1 MRHFVCA
8 DVTRQFNA
16 AVYIDEA
23 SNEALREQTVAM
35 NFARRAGALLL
46 GMMAAGA
53 AKAAEPVP
61 WGLGLQPAASP
72 VMRDIHVFHDWLL
85 LPIITVVTIIVMALL
100 AYVMVKF
107 NAKAN
112 PTPAKFTHNVLVE
125 VVWTAIPV
133 LILIVIAIPSFRL
146 LYKEDVTPANVDL
159 TVKVTGHQWYWSYE
173 YPDHEGIAFQSLMLT
188 KEEAEAAGKPYL
200 LATDTQVV
208 VPVNKVV
215 RLQVTAADV
224 IHSWAL
230 PALGVKMDA
239 VPGRLNEAWFK
250 AEREG
255 TFYGQ
260 CSEICGIKHAFMP
273 IEVKVVSQAEF
284 DAWVSQQQTASL
296 GAPTQ
301 LASAQ

>member
-1 MRHFVCA
+1 
-8 DVTRQFNA
+8 
-16 AVYIDEA
+16 
-23 SNEALREQTVAM
+23 M

-46 GMMAAGA
+46 GMLATSA

-72 VMRDIHVFHDWLL
+72 VMRDIHIFHDWLL

-100 AYVMVKF
+100 IYVMVKF

-112 PTPAKFTHNVLVE
+112 PTPAKFSHNVLVE

-159 TVKVTGHQWYWSYE
+159 TVKVTGHQWYWSYA
-173 YPDHEGIAFQSLMLT
+173 YPDHEGIEFQGLMLT
-188 KEEAEAAGKPYL
+188 KEEADAADKPYL

-215 RLQVTAADV
+215 RLQITAADV
-224 IHSWAL
+224 IHSWAI

-255 TFYGQ
+255 TYYGQ

>member
-1 MRHFVCA
+1 
-8 DVTRQFNA
+8 
-16 AVYIDEA
+16 
-23 SNEALREQTVAM
+23 M
-35 NFARRAGALLL
+35 NFARRAGALLT

-100 AYVMVKF
+100 IYVMVKF

-112 PTPAKFTHNVLVE
+112 PTPAKFSHNVLVE

-173 YPDHEGIAFQSLMLT
+173 YPDHEGIEFQGLMLT

-215 RLQVTAADV
+215 RLQITAADV

-255 TFYGQ
+255 TYYGQ

-284 DAWVSQQQTASL
+284 DAWLSQQQTASL

>member
-1 MRHFVCA
+1 VRHFVCA

-125 VVWTAIPV
+125 VIWTAIPI

-173 YPDHEGIAFQSLMLT
+173 YPDQEGIAFQSLMLT

-215 RLQVTAADV
+215 RLQITAADV

-296 GAPTQ
+296 GAPTR

>member
-1 MRHFVCA
+1 MCA

-46 GMMAAGA
+46 GVTAAGA

-173 YPDHEGIAFQSLMLT
+173 YPDQEGIAFQSLMLT

-215 RLQVTAADV
+215 RLQITAADV

-284 DAWVSQQQTASL
+284 DAWISQQQTASL
-296 GAPTQ
+296 GAPKQ

>member
-1 MRHFVCA
+1 VCA

-125 VVWTAIPV
+125 VIWTAIPV

-173 YPDHEGIAFQSLMLT
+173 YPDQEGIAFQSLMLT

-215 RLQVTAADV
+215 RLQITAADV

-255 TFYGQ
+255 TVYGQ

-296 GAPTQ
+296 GAPTR

>member
-1 MRHFVCA
+1 VCA

-125 VVWTAIPV
+125 VIWTAIPV

-173 YPDHEGIAFQSLMLT
+173 YPDQEGIAFQSLMLT

-215 RLQVTAADV
+215 RLQITAADV

-296 GAPTQ
+296 GAPTR

>member
-125 VVWTAIPV
+125 VIWTAIPI

-173 YPDHEGIAFQSLMLT
+173 YPDQEGIAFQSLMLT

-215 RLQVTAADV
+215 RLQITAADV

-296 GAPTQ
+296 GAPTR